1 MTEMYFD
8 DYEVHPVRDI
18 IGGEA
23 EVVQDA
29 DADYWS
35 VYGKFADFYIAI
47 GDYHS
52 REAAEFVA
60 SMLGKKNHG
69 LPPQQ

>member
-1 MTEMYFD
+1 MTDMFFD
-8 DYEVHPVRDI
+8 SFEVHPVRDVR
-18 IGGEA
+18 GDEA
-23 EVVQDA
+23 EITQDA

-35 VYGKFADFYIAI
+35 VYGKLADLYMAI

-60 SMLGKKNHG
+60 GLLSNKNHG
-69 LPPQQ
+69 LPPQ